1 MLMVSGDLDRVEARL
16 ARGELACPACG
27 GVLAPW
33 GHARWRTIRDVDGD
47 GRFRP
52 RRSRCGSCEI
62 THVLLPD
69 SCLLRRRDSVEVIGS
84 ALIEHVSG
92 VGHRKIAERLGRP
105 PSTVRGWLRR
115 FHRRAN
121 ELAAFF
127 VRWFLVLV
135 SAADPPTPSGS
146 PVGDVIEAV
155 GLATRAGR
163 ARFGEREPWPMA
175 ARLSGGGLLS
185 NTNCLWLAP
194 V

>member
-16 ARGELACPACG
+16 AGGELCCPGCD

-33 GHARWRTIRDVDGD
+33 GYARWRTIRDVDGEV
-47 GRFRP
+47 RVRP
-52 RRSRCGSCEI
+52 RRSQCGSCEI

-69 SCLLRRRDSVEVIGS
+69 GCLLRRRDSVEVIGS
-84 ALIEHVSG
+84 ALVEHSRG
-92 VGHRKIAERLGRP
+92 VGYRPIAERLGRP

-115 FHRRAN
+115 FRRWAA

-127 VRWFLVLV
+127 VQWFLELATA
-135 SAADPPTPSGS
+135 SDPPTPSGS
-146 PVGDVIEAV
+146 AVGDVVEAV
-155 GLATRAGR
+155 GLATKAGR
-163 ARFGEREPWPMA
+163 ARFGERSPWRMA